1 MQGVQQNWATEW
13 LPKGRK
19 VKHVPTIFPYRYF
32 ALDGALD
39 SPNQPNEFR
48 QAAYFVDRILR
59 RRRGDRM
66 RRREF
71 LTLLGG
77 AAAWPLAAR
86 AQQPTMPVIGFLSSR
101 SPGEAASV
109 IAVFR
114 QGLGQTGYFEGKNVI
129 IEYRWAEG
137 PYDRLPALAAEL
149 VARNVAVIVATGG
162 EPSAFAAKGATQ
174 TIPIVFT
181 AGGDPVKLG
190 LVASVNRPGGNLT
203 GVSFLFSLLGAK
215 RLEVLRELAP
225 KATVFSIVVNPNNP
239 TSKYDTQAMEAA
251 ARTARLE
258 LIVMNAGT
266 ERDVEIAFTS
276 LTQKR
281 VQGLIIGDDP
291 FFISQRDQIV
301 RFAARH
307 AVPAAYYSREFV
319 QSGGLMSYG
328 TSIANGYRQVGIY
341 AGQILK
347 GTKPADL
354 PVLEPTRFDLVINL
368 KTAKALGLDVPATL
382 LARADEVIE

>member
-1 MQGVQQNWATEW
+1 
-13 LPKGRK
+13 
-19 VKHVPTIFPYRYF
+19 
-32 ALDGALD
+32 
-39 SPNQPNEFR
+39 
-48 QAAYFVDRILR
+48 
-59 RRRGDRM
+59 M

-71 LTLLGG
+71 ISLLGG
-77 AAAWPLAAR
+77 AAVAWPLPAR

-109 IAVFR
+109 IAVLR

-137 PYDRLPALAAEL
+137 QYDRLPALAAEL
-149 VARNVAVIVATGG
+149 VARNVAVIAATGG

-190 LVASVNRPGGNLT
+190 LVDSLNQPGGNLT

-215 RLEVLRELAP
+215 RLEMLRELVP
-225 KATVFSIVVNPNNP
+225 KATLFSILVNPNNP
-239 TSKYDTQAMEAA
+239 TIKDDTQALQAA
-251 ARTARLE
+251 ASSAGLE
-258 LIVMNAGT
+258 LIVMNVTT
-266 ERDVEIAFTS
+266 EHDLETAFAA
-276 LTQKR
+276 LIQKR
-281 VQGLIIGDDP
+281 AEGLIIGDDP
-291 FFISQRDQIV
+291 FLISQRDQIV
-301 RFAARH
+301 RLAAHH
-307 AVPAAYYSREFV
+307 AVPTAYFSREFV

-347 GTKPADL
+347 GAKPANL
-354 PVLEPTRFDLVINL
+354 PILQPTRFDLVINL
-368 KTAKALGLDVPATL
+368 KTAKALGLDMPAKL
-382 LARADEVIE
+382 LALADEVIE

>member
-1 MQGVQQNWATEW
+1 
-13 LPKGRK
+13 
-19 VKHVPTIFPYRYF
+19 
-32 ALDGALD
+32 
-39 SPNQPNEFR
+39 
-48 QAAYFVDRILR
+48 
-59 RRRGDRM
+59 M

-129 IEYRWAEG
+129 VEYRWAEG
-137 PYDRLPALAAEL
+137 QYDRLPALAAEL

-301 RFAARH
+301 RFAAH
-307 AVPAAYYSREFV
+307 AAYYSREFV